1 MNHIHHSNTEQKVS
15 SLGKCYKT
23 VDVDQNIALF
33 PCRAEQLL
41 LSLVTSLQTGPHTP
55 HTAAHPTLPRPQLR
69 TITQTPPHCDSAD
82 WCTGSTV
89 VSCNKYSISL
99 GEQCCLGIK
108 YNLDNPSLHLIFHI
122 TDLISLIK
130 IYSEAINP
138 KFGVFDS
145 HDHYHN
151 IS

>member
-1 MNHIHHSNTEQKVS
+1 M
-15 SLGKCYKT
+15 
-23 VDVDQNIALF
+23 
-33 PCRAEQLL
+33 
-41 LSLVTSLQTGPHTP
+41 
-55 HTAAHPTLPRPQLR
+55 LP
-69 TITQTPPHCDSAD
+69 
-82 WCTGSTV
+82 G
-89 VSCNKYSISL
+89 
-99 GEQCCLGIK
+99 LGIK
-108 YNLDNPSLHLIFHI
+108 YNLDNPSLHLIFLI